1 MVGREGRRKL
11 PRRQSSFKNV
21 ALLLLLP
28 IGGLLVFL
36 AWLFVRTAVPKMEDS
51 RPRLSSKRASV
62 RQPGAAV
69 LHQQAAAIP
78 TPVPVSSGS
87 IVLILDDVGFDHQ
100 PLAAAM
106 EIDPNINFSVL
117 PNAQHGVEYA
127 RKLHARGFEVLC
139 HLPMEPE
146 GFPAVSPGDG
156 AVLTSMSNEE
166 IVHATTTNVSSVPFA
181 RGVNNHM
188 GSRATAD
195 PRVMRTVLA
204 SLPHGMYF
212 IDSRTSG
219 ASLGFSIARQM
230 KIPTAGR
237 NVFLDDVQS
246 AAAIRAQIQA
256 LRRVAAERGLA
267 IGIGHMY
274 PVTIRALAEEVPA
287 LKKQGFRLIHASEAV
302 R

>member
-1 MVGREGRRKL
+1 MAGREGRRKL

-28 IGGLLVFL
+28 VGGLLVFL
-36 AWLFVRTAVPKMEDS
+36 AWIFVRAALPVTPA
-51 RPRLSSKRASV
+51 RPPVRAAMIK
-62 RQPGAAV
+62 PAAPRPV
-69 LHQQAAAIP
+69 EAPPAADNRRK
-78 TPVPVSSGS
+78 GS

-100 PLAAAM
+100 PLSAAM
-106 EIDPNINFSVL
+106 AIDPNINFSVL
-117 PNAQHGVEYA
+117 PNSQHGFDVA
-127 RKLHARGFEVLC
+127 RQLHARGFEVLC

-166 IVHATTTNVSSVPFA
+166 IAAATTTNVSSVPFA

-195 PRVMRTVLA
+195 ERVMRTVLA

-219 ASLGFSIARQM
+219 ASIGASLARRM
-230 KIPTAGR
+230 NVPTAAR
-237 NVFLDDVQS
+237 NVFLDDVQTT
-246 AAAIRAQIQA
+246 AAIDAEIRS
-256 LRRVAAERGLA
+256 LRRTAEEKGVA

-274 PVTIRALAEEVPA
+274 PVTIRALADAVPA
-287 LKKQGFRLIHASEAV
+287 LKRDGFRLIRASEAV